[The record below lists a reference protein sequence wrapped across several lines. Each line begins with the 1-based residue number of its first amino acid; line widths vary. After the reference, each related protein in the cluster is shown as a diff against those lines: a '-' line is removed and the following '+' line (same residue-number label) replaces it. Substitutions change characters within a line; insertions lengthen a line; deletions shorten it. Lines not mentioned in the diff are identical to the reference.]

1 MTDMPVVNEQATHC
15 MVSFSKSEGICVV
28 KDVFYK
34 EHITL
39 VGDVIVT
46 SYGEDWNAWK
56 AYTVDGNFMAPAN
69 QKKEPHIV
77 SLTATFKTNA
87 GGEGFK
93 LITDAAWD
101 NCIMSEVS
109 GADPVGTWCKA
120 IYNYEND
127 WKWNPQVEG
136 DYNVYL
142 NLNTM
147 ELLMV
152 AVGGSMPEP
161 EPEPEPTDGI
171 AAPSAYSDM
180 RHNSIAITWSDTD
193 AVNNLSAITMETLF
207 RWDAFN
213 PDEGIDTMFGV
224 EGAWLVRCMNNFHW
238 IPEDGWFVCTPYGGL
253 CFAPFERD
261 GAKNVTDWKGMTQ
274 DVWHHLAFTYDSN
287 AGSVAI
293 YIDGKTVASG
303 SYQFGPVNLYDASLT
318 DPVFHIGKSYNE
330 KRWFNGDMAEVRIW
344 NRALSADEINAKG
357 HFYGVDATS
366 DGLLA
371 YWKLNGTGTH
381 VEDYSGNG
389 HHGTAANAF

>member
-1 MTDMPVVNEQATHC
+1 MNNCWYTKAFGGLQGSDGTALSAEELA
-15 MVSFSKSEGICVV
+15 SKLNAGRAGAPWIV
-28 KDVFYK
+28 KDGK
-34 EHITL
+34 ATL
-39 VGDVIVT
+39 SMDTTPGGPVT
-46 SYGEDWNAWK
+46 
-56 AYTVDGNFMAPAN
+56 
-69 QKKEPHIV
+69 
-77 SLTATFKTNA
+77 
-87 GGEGFK
+87 
-93 LITDAAWD
+93 
-101 NCIMSEVS
+101 
-109 GADPVGTWCKA
+109 
-120 IYNYEND
+120 
-127 WKWNPQVEG
+127 
-136 DYNVYL
+136 
-142 NLNTM
+142 
-147 ELLMV
+147 
-152 AVGGSMPEP
+152 P

-171 AAPSAYSDM
+171 EAPSAYSDM

-207 RWDAFN
+207 KWDAFN

-274 DVWHHLAFTYDSN
+274 DVWHHLAVTYDSN
-287 AGSVAI
+287 SGSVAV

-318 DPVFHIGKSYNE
+318 DPVFHIGKSYNDT
-330 KRWFNGDMAEVRIW
+330 RWFNGDMAEVRIW